1 MALFYK
7 KTKTEDQEVGS
18 KDGVVDA
25 WYEGIIINLGGWVE
39 GFIWESSL
47 YVFTL
52 LLNLSF
58 FFLLAFSI
66 KKKHFQTGTLSVCR
80 YLKHKPTTCDSL

>member
-25 WYEGIIINLGGWVE
+25 WYEGIIINWGGWDE

-58 FFLLAFSI
+58 FFFS
-66 KKKHFQTGTLSVCR
+66 
-80 YLKHKPTTCDSL
+80 